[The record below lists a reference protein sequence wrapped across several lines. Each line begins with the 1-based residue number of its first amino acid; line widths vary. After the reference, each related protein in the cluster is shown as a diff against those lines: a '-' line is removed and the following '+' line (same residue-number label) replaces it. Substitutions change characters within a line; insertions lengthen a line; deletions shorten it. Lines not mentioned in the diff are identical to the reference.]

1 MEFESD
7 HADVAHHDA
16 QPPFRLVKPDSPD
29 RVNLVIR
36 WAASMGLGTNRA
48 TIITDLFPI
57 CDGVLASI
65 ELPADLT
72 KGEPRRLAAF
82 WTRWRLTAPPTGTRW
97 PAPSVGRNV
106 AAHGRLPA

>member
-29 RVNLVIR
+29 RVDLVIR
-36 WAASMGLGTNRA
+36 WAASMGLDTNRA
-48 TIITDLFPI
+48 TIITYLFPI
-57 CDGVLASI
+57 RDGVLASI

-82 WTRWRLTAPPTGTRW
+82 VDSLAIDGATDGDPRASPLRRA
-97 PAPSVGRNV
+97 
-106 AAHGRLPA
+106 